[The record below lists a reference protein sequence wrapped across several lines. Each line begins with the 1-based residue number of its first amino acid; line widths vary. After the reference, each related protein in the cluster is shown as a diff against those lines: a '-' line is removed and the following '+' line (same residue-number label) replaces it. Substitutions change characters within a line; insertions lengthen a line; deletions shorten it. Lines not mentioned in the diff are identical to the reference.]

1 MTSICFVTLCV
12 LVNSWNVFL
21 VLLKKLD
28 GHKVRLMNFISL
40 AVLFLI
46 VLVLSLQIRHQLN
59 LETKVLKMLAR
70 KSDMNSSVNVK
81 DGLLLK
87 IKKYIHLY

>member
-1 MTSICFVTLCV
+1 
-12 LVNSWNVFL
+12 
-21 VLLKKLD
+21 
-28 GHKVRLMNFISL
+28 MNFISL

-46 VLVLSLQIRHQLN
+46 FLVLSLQIRHQLN

-70 KSDMNSSVNVK
+70 KSVMNSSVNVK

-87 IKKYIHLY
+87 IKKIHSSVLAIQ